1 MMPMLGSLDCC
12 ALAAS
17 GQPTAAPPTTL
28 MNSRRLTQPS
38 PTLSARPGT
47 GLRLA
52 HPEESGDGLRD
63 KSLRDG
69 PMSAVGHV
77 WTAPWQELSDAAAAL
92 VGCGHVSVLFVRL
105 SSRWPYC
112 YARIGAQSKTRTLEC
127 ADPNGFSR
135 SPDRPYLHYV
145 VVSSPIL

>member
-28 MNSRRLTQPS
+28 MNSRRFTQPS

-69 PMSAVGHV
+69 PMSALGQKQ
-77 WTAPWQELSDAAAAL
+77 T
-92 VGCGHVSVLFVRL
+92 
-105 SSRWPYC
+105 
-112 YARIGAQSKTRTLEC
+112 SKTAFSLVLQSGDQPVNIAEDVEVAHLRPIEC
-127 ADPNGFSR
+127 ENRHADPPHVAATRFNTK
-135 SPDRPYLHYV
+135 D
-145 VVSSPIL
+145 